1 MSKKSIEVV
10 VHIDET
16 LNEPNLSEL
25 KQSLCNDFGI
35 EDVYVNHKTQHLMVV
50 DYLPDSMNALEV
62 LNCVKN
68 KGVHAELVG
77 SL

>member
-1 MSKKSIEVV
+1 MSKKCIEVV

-25 KQSLCNDFGI
+25 KESLCNDDGI
-35 EDVYVNHKTQHLMVV
+35 EDVYVNPRRQHLMVV
-50 DYLPDSMNALEV
+50 DYSPDSMNALGV

-68 KGVHAELVG
+68 KGLHAELVG